1 MAEETSQLEEIRR
14 KLGGAVLEAQTVR
27 GEDAIVVRPDGLVDS
42 FRRLKEDPT
51 LAFDFLSDIT
61 AVDYLGKKEPRF
73 EVVYHLLSLGR
84 RRRVR
89 VKVPVAES
97 APEVDSLVVLWRAA
111 DWLEREVWDMF
122 GIRFRGH
129 PDLRRIL
136 LYEEFRGY
144 PLRKDYPVNQRQ
156 PLLPERPLK
165 GTFVDTR
172 SDNKLIQL
180 KQQLEQ
186 QKLASADSKRG

>member
-1 MAEETSQLEEIRR
+1 MTEDGSQLEVICA
-14 KLGGAVLEAQTVR
+14 KLGATVLNAETFR
-27 GEDAIVVRPDGLVDS
+27 GDDIVVVRREDVLRS
-42 FRRLKEDPT
+42 FRLLKEDPA

-73 EVVYHLLSLGR
+73 EVVYHLLSLKR
-84 RRRVR
+84 HRRVR
-89 VKVPVAES
+89 IKVPVPEA
-97 APEVDSLVVLWRAA
+97 APEVDSLVPLWKAA

-136 LYEEFRGY
+136 LYEEFHGY

-156 PLLPERPLK
+156 PLVPERPLT

-172 SDNKLIQL
+172 SNNKLIQL
-180 KQQLEQ
+180 KQQLE
-186 QKLASADSKRG
+186 KKRAAVGDVKQS

>member
-1 MAEETSQLEEIRR
+1 MPEESPRIQYLSGKFGAMILESHALHGDETVVIRR
-14 KLGGAVLEAQTVR
+14 EGLLEIVR
-27 GEDAIVVRPDGLVDS
+27 S
-42 FRRLKEDPT
+42 LKEDPKMD
-51 LAFDFLSDIT
+51 FDFLADLT

-73 EVVYHLLSLGR
+73 EAVYHLLSLQSHR
-84 RRRVR
+84 RIR
-89 VKVPVAES
+89 VKVPVPEDQ
-97 APEVDSLVVLWRAA
+97 PEVDSLTPLWKGAN
-111 DWLEREVWDMF
+111 WLEREVWDMF

-156 PLLPERPLK
+156 PLIPERPLA

-172 SDNKLIQL
+172 SDNKLLQL
-180 KQQLEQ
+180 KQKAEH
-186 QKLASADSKRG
+186 KP

>member
-1 MAEETSQLEEIRR
+1 LR
-14 KLGGAVLEAQTVR
+14 
-27 GEDAIVVRPDGLVDS
+27 
-42 FRRLKEDPT
+42 EDPA

-97 APEVDSLVVLWRAA
+97 APEVDSLVSLWRAA

-156 PLLPERPLK
+156 PLVPERALV

-186 QKLASADSKRG
+186 QKLAGADSKRG

>member
-1 MAEETSQLEEIRR
+1 MLEESPRIQY
-14 KLGGAVLEAQTVR
+14 LGGKFGAMILESHALHGDETV
-27 GEDAIVVRPDGLVDS
+27 VVRREGLLEIVR
-42 FRRLKEDPT
+42 FLKEDPK
-51 LAFDFLSDIT
+51 LDFDFLADLT

-73 EVVYHLLSLGR
+73 EAVYHLLSLQSHR
-84 RRRVR
+84 RIR
-89 VKVPVAES
+89 VKVPVPEDQ
-97 APEVDSLVVLWRAA
+97 PEVDSLTPLWKGAN
-111 DWLEREVWDMF
+111 WLEREVWDMF

-156 PLLPERPLK
+156 PLVPERPLA

-172 SDNKLIQL
+172 SDNKLLQL
-180 KQQLEQ
+180 Q
-186 QKLASADSKRG
+186 QKAERKP